1 MADDEELMS
10 KTAPPAYLGNKKELP
25 EELVFMAKIIIDAGH
40 GGFDS
45 GAVHQG
51 RREKDDNLDIALAL
65 GEILKEHGVEVAYTR
80 TEDVYNSPVS
90 KAEIANEMGGD
101 YLVSIHRN
109 SSPEPNTYS
118 GVQTL
123 IYDESGTKALM
134 AENINDELEDVG
146 FNDLGISLRKNLAI
160 LRRTQMPAV
169 LVEVGFINT
178 DADNTLLDAKFEE
191 TAEAIAEGIIDTLEE
206 TGEFTHPAPVPPA
219 ETRPVYRVQTGL
231 FRNPANAEQ
240 MADRLAALGYP
251 VAIEMFG
258 DLYAVRVGATD
269 SLEVATGL
277 ERDLRRLGFETLVMR
292 Q

>member
-1 MADDEELMS
+1 
-10 KTAPPAYLGNKKELP
+10 
-25 EELVFMAKIIIDAGH
+25 MAKIIIDAGH

-45 GAVHQG
+45 GAVYQG

-65 GEILKEHGVEVAYTR
+65 GEVLQEHGVEVAYTR

-90 KAEIANEMGGD
+90 KAEIANEIGGD
-101 YLVSIHRN
+101 YLISIHRN

-118 GVQTL
+118 GVQSL
-123 IYDESGTKALM
+123 IYDESGTKAEM

-178 DADNTLLDAKFEE
+178 DADNALLDARFEE
-191 TAEAIAEGIIDTLEE
+191 TVDAIAEGIIDTLEE
-206 TGEFTHPAPVPPA
+206 TGEFVHPVPGVPSQPQPQ
-219 ETRPVYRVQTGL
+219 PVLYRVQTGL
-231 FRNPANAEQ
+231 FRNMENAER
-240 MADRLAALGYP
+240 MAEHLRSMGYP
-251 VAIEMFG
+251 TVIEMFG
-258 DLYAVRVGATD
+258 DLHAVRVGSTD
-269 SLEVATGL
+269 SLDVAQGL
-277 ERDLRRLGFETLVMR
+277 EQDLRRLGFDTLIVR